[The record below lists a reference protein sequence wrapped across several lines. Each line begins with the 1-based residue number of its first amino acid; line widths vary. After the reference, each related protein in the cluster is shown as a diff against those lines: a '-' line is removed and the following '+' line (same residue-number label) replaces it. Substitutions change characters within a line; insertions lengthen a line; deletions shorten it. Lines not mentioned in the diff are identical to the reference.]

1 MPPGQLPGPPRPA
14 PCGAICGINISTILF
29 VPSDDAPRFPF
40 CTLSCHRVVSSSKAC
55 QAIGHCR
62 VMGNTGSAHDCRRHT
77 YHSRYHQVLG
87 RCNTPDSGKLP
98 QMLHS
103 RTGPWYG
110 VIEQSI
116 SVSVRPAGAPT
127 RPAWVVSAPQRIC
140 VTRTIALSLVA
151 SLIHTAAYC
160 RGTTLCRYTQAQ
172 LPKGIASLL
181 LTPIS
186 RSIWD
191 WSRW

>member
-1 MPPGQLPGPPRPA
+1 
-14 PCGAICGINISTILF
+14 
-29 VPSDDAPRFPF
+29 
-40 CTLSCHRVVSSSKAC
+40 
-55 QAIGHCR
+55 
-62 VMGNTGSAHDCRRHT
+62 
-77 YHSRYHQVLG
+77 
-87 RCNTPDSGKLP
+87 
-98 QMLHS
+98 MLHS

-172 LPKGIASLL
+172 LPRGS
-181 LTPIS
+181 PIS
-186 RSIWD
+186 RLDIGLEPMVD
-191 WSRW
+191 EQLGRLVTGPLPLPSR